1 MRKIIFLYTGRGEQ
15 CRFEHRELCGIW
27 MKTGVCA
34 SSRCR
39 LAHPYKCFNYNSGD
53 CQRQNCRYLHSEP
66 KQENNAGIM
75 NQGLINGQYL
85 GTQQG
90 SNWNHNQYGNGNFY
104 RQNQM
109 DYRINPTMAPWGMQQ
124 MNYGVPITMETL
136 IRAGWETLTNQGNMW
151 RT

>member
-1 MRKIIFLYTGRGEQ
+1 
-15 CRFEHRELCGIW
+15 
-27 MKTGVCA
+27 
-34 SSRCR
+34 
-39 LAHPYKCFNYNSGD
+39 
-53 CQRQNCRYLHSEP
+53 
-66 KQENNAGIM
+66 M

-90 SNWNHNQYGNGNFY
+90 SNWNQNQYGNGNFY
-104 RQNQM
+104 LQNQM
-109 DYRINPTMAPWGMQQ
+109 DYRINPTMAPWRMQQ